1 MKTVVSIC
9 PVRTLRSLLIATLL
23 SVFLG
28 CPAALYAA
36 PDTAMQID
44 SIEEL
49 AVIGTRSEKP
59 LSELPGNIFVLGAED
74 LQVISA
80 THIQQSLSQVPGVSY
95 QRGNGQE
102 SLPSIR
108 SAVLTGAGA
117 CGNVLVLEQG
127 IAVRGAGFCNVN
139 ELFDTHFEHADSI
152 EVVRGSNTAF
162 YGSNALLGSINVNLP
177 SLVDNR
183 VSLKLG
189 ANQYRRIKASI
200 GYGDALG
207 SHGGFYLSIADDG
220 GFRDESGYQ
229 QQKLSWRHAMPV
241 GDWSIDLGATMT
253 RLDQETA
260 GFVVGLDSYLD
271 PALREKNLDPEA
283 FRKTDSLRAWASFSK
298 QLSAHTSLKITPYIR
313 LTDMDFL
320 QHFLPGDPLEQNQ
333 QSGIGW
339 QSSVT
344 TQVSDQLEWSVGL
357 DGEISD
363 GELLQTQD
371 LPTQGSAFL
380 QATIPAGTH
389 YDYQVDALQLGVFG
403 HLRWQPQDRLSI
415 IAGLRLE
422 RIEYDYDNR
431 GLDGRTRDDGTECG
445 FGGCRYSRPADRDD
459 SFTHASPKLELQY
472 QVHDSWRLHMA
483 VADSFRAPQATE
495 LYRLQRRQ
503 TIADLDEVRATH
515 FEIGSTWSNATS
527 QLDISVYQIEQRN
540 VIIRDS
546 DFFNV
551 DGQVI
556 DSQGL
561 ELSFKHQFNDA
572 WSSRLVGAYAKHEY
586 ASDQLLGDNNIRGNE
601 VDTAPNLVGSLFL
614 AWRPSSKYFAELEL
628 QHLGE
633 YYLEPENQREY
644 PGHTLLNLR
653 GQYQID
659 SQWSASLSVLNVGD
673 KLYAER
679 ADFTSFTNERYFP
692 GEPRSLFA
700 ELSWKF

>member
-1 MKTVVSIC
+1 MNIFVSYFSARIL
-9 PVRTLRSLLIATLL
+9 RTSLMIALL
-23 SVFLG
+23 NMLCGYSVA
-28 CPAALYAA
+28 PYAA
-36 PDTAMQID
+36 PETLVQDD

-49 AVIGTRSEKP
+49 AVIGTRSETP
-59 LSELPGNIFVLGAED
+59 LSELPANIFVLGQDD

-80 THIQQSLSQVPGVSY
+80 THIQQALSQVPGVSY

-108 SAVLTGAGA
+108 SGVLTGAGA
-117 CGNVLVLEQG
+117 CGNVLVLEDG

-139 ELFDTHFEHADSI
+139 ELFDTHFEHAGSI

-177 SLVDNR
+177 SLVENQ
-183 VSLKLG
+183 VSLELG
-189 ANQYRRIKASI
+189 ANQYARVKAAV
-200 GYGDALG
+200 GYGNALAT
-207 SHGGFYLSIADDG
+207 HGGIYLMVADDG

-229 QQKLSWRHAMPV
+229 QQKLSWRHAGSV
-241 GDWSIDLGATMT
+241 GDWRVDLGATFT
-253 RLDQETA
+253 RLDQQTA
-260 GFVVGLDSYLD
+260 GFVVGLDSYRD
-271 PALREKNLDPEA
+271 PDLREQNLDPQA
-283 FRKTDSLRAWASFSK
+283 FRKTESLRAWVSFNK
-298 QLSAHTSLKITPYIR
+298 QIGEQTSLKITPYIR
-313 LTDMDFL
+313 VTDMDFL

-333 QSGIGW
+333 QTGIGW

-344 TQVSDQLEWSVGL
+344 TEVSDHFEWSVGF
-357 DGEISD
+357 DGEVAD

-380 QATIPAGTH
+380 QTTIPSGTH
-389 YDYQVDALQLGVFG
+389 YDYQVDALQLGFFG
-403 HLRWQPQDRLSI
+403 HLRWQPQERLSI

-431 GLDGRTRDDGTECG
+431 GLDGRTRDDGTQCG

-472 QVHDSWRLHMA
+472 QVNDNWRLHMA
-483 VADSFRAPQATE
+483 VADSYRAPQATE

-503 TIADLDEVRATH
+503 AVAELDEVRATH
-515 FEIGSTWSNATS
+515 FELGSAWSNAKS

-551 DGQVI
+551 DGQII

-561 ELSFKHQFNDA
+561 ELAFKHKFNDA

-586 ASDQLLGDNNIRGNE
+586 ASDQVLGGSSIRGNE

-614 AWRPSSKYFAELEL
+614 AWRPSSQFFAELEL
-628 QHLGE
+628 QHLAE
-633 YYLEPENQREY
+633 YFLEPENQREY
-644 PGHTLLNLR
+644 PGHTLFNLR

-659 SQWSASLSVLNVGD
+659 DQWSASLRLLNVGD

>member
-1 MKTVVSIC
+1 MNLVAFDYPTRIL
-9 PVRTLRSLLIATLL
+9 PTSLKIAALNLL
-23 SVFLG
+23 LGYSV
-28 CPAALYAA
+28 ALYAA
-36 PDTAMQID
+36 PDTPELDD

-49 AVIGTRSEKP
+49 AVIGTRSERP
-59 LSELPGNIFVLGAED
+59 LSELPANIFVLGRDD

-80 THIQQSLSQVPGVSY
+80 THIQQALSQVPGVSY

-117 CGNVLVLEQG
+117 CGNVLVLEDG
-127 IAVRGAGFCNVN
+127 IAVRGAGFCNIN
-139 ELFDTHFEHADSI
+139 ELFDTHFEQAGSI

-177 SLVDNR
+177 SVVENR
-183 VSLKLG
+183 VALELG
-189 ANQYRRIKASI
+189 ANQYRRVKAAV
-200 GYGDALG
+200 GYGDALA
-207 SHGGFYLSIADDG
+207 SHGGFYLTAADDG

-229 QQKLSWRHAMPV
+229 QHKLSWRHASAV
-241 GDWSIDLGATMT
+241 GDWQVDLGATIT
-253 RLDQETA
+253 RLDQQTA
-260 GFVVGLDSYLD
+260 GFIVGLDSYRD
-271 PALREKNLDPEA
+271 SDLREQNLDPEA
-283 FRKTDSLRAWASFSK
+283 FRKTDSLRAWASFKK
-298 QLSAHTSLKITPYIR
+298 QLSAKTKLKITPYIR

-320 QHFLPGDPLEQNQ
+320 QHFLPGDPLEQNK

-339 QSSVT
+339 QSSIT
-344 TQVSDQLEWSVGL
+344 TEVSDTFEWSVGF
-357 DGEISD
+357 DGEVAD

-371 LPTQGSAFL
+371 LATQGSAFL
-380 QATIPAGTH
+380 RATIPSGTH

-403 HLRWQPQDRLSI
+403 HLHWQPLERLDI

-431 GLDGRTRDDGTECG
+431 GLDGRTRDDGTQCG

-472 QVHDSWRLHMA
+472 QVNDNWRLHMA
-483 VADSFRAPQATE
+483 VADSYRAPQATE

-503 TIADLDEVRATH
+503 TVADLDEVRATH
-515 FEIGSTWSNATS
+515 FEVGSAWSNAKS
-527 QLDISVYQIEQRN
+527 QLDITVYQIEQRN

-551 DGQVI
+551 DGQII
-556 DSQGL
+556 DSRGL
-561 ELSFKHQFNDA
+561 ELAFKHQFSDA
-572 WSSRLVGAYAKHEY
+572 WSGRMVGAYAKHEY
-586 ASDQLLGDNNIRGNE
+586 ASDLLLGESNIRGNE
-601 VDTAPNLVGSLFL
+601 VDTAPNLLGSLFL
-614 AWRPSSKYFAELEL
+614 AWRPSSKFFAELEL
-628 QHLGE
+628 QHLSE
-633 YYLEPENQREY
+633 YFLEPENQREY

-659 SQWSASLSVLNVGD
+659 EQWSAALRLLNVSD

>member
-1 MKTVVSIC
+1 MNLVVPDYSARIL
-9 PVRTLRSLLIATLL
+9 RTSLNIAALNLL
-23 SVFLG
+23 LGYSVS
-28 CPAALYAA
+28 LYAA
-36 PDTAMQID
+36 PDTAELDD

-49 AVIGTRSEKP
+49 AVIGTRSETP
-59 LSELPGNIFVLGAED
+59 LSDLPANIFVLGRDD

-80 THIQQSLSQVPGVSY
+80 THIQQALSQVPGVSY

-117 CGNVLVLEQG
+117 CGNVLVLEDG
-127 IAVRGAGFCNVN
+127 IAVRGAGFCNIN
-139 ELFDTHFEHADSI
+139 ELFDTHFEQADRI

-177 SLVDNR
+177 SLVENR
-183 VSLKLG
+183 VALELG
-189 ANQYRRIKASI
+189 ANQYRRVRAAI
-200 GYGDALG
+200 GYGDSLAT
-207 SHGGFYLSIADDG
+207 HGGFYLTAADDG

-229 QQKLSWRHAMPV
+229 QQKFSWRHASAV
-241 GDWSIDLGATMT
+241 GDWHVDLGATIT
-253 RLDQETA
+253 RLDQQTA
-260 GFVVGLDSYLD
+260 GFVVGLDSYRD
-271 PALREKNLDPEA
+271 PDLREQNLDPEA
-283 FRKTDSLRAWASFSK
+283 FRKTDSLRAWASFK
-298 QLSAHTSLKITPYIR
+298 RQLSAKTSLKITPYIR

-320 QHFLPGDPLEQNQ
+320 QHFLPGDPLEQNK

-339 QSSVT
+339 QSSIT
-344 TQVSDQLEWSVGL
+344 TEVSDTFEWSVGF
-357 DGEISD
+357 DGEVAD

-371 LPTQGSAFL
+371 LATQGSAFL
-380 QATIPAGTH
+380 RATIPSGTH

-403 HLRWQPQDRLSI
+403 HLRWQPIERLSI

-431 GLDGRTRDDGTECG
+431 GLDGRTRDDGTQCG

-472 QVHDSWRLHMA
+472 QVNDNWRLHMA
-483 VADSFRAPQATE
+483 VADSYRAPQATE

-503 TIADLDEVRATH
+503 TVADLDEVRATH
-515 FEIGSTWSNATS
+515 FEVGSAWSNAKS
-527 QLDISVYQIEQRN
+527 QLDITVYQIEQRN

-551 DGQVI
+551 DGQII

-561 ELSFKHQFNDA
+561 ELAFKHQFSDA
-572 WSSRLVGAYAKHEY
+572 WSGRMVGAYAKHEY
-586 ASDQLLGDNNIRGNE
+586 ASDQLLGGSNIRGNE
-601 VDTAPNLVGSLFL
+601 VDTAPNLLGSLFL
-614 AWRPSSKYFAELEL
+614 AWRPSSKFFAELEL
-628 QHLGE
+628 QHLSE
-633 YYLEPENQREY
+633 YFLEPENQREY

-659 SQWSASLSVLNVGD
+659 EQWSAALRLLNVSD

>member
-1 MKTVVSIC
+1 MNLVVSSRSVPI
-9 PVRTLRSLLIATLL
+9 LRSSLIVALLNLL
-23 SVFLG
+23 LG
-28 CPAALYAA
+28 YPIALYAA
-36 PDTAMQID
+36 PDTPVEDD

-49 AVIGTRSEKP
+49 AVIGTRSETP
-59 LSELPGNIFVLGAED
+59 LSELPANIFVLGADD

-80 THIQQSLSQVPGVSY
+80 THIQQALSQVPGVSY

-117 CGNVLVLEQG
+117 CGNVLVLEEG

-139 ELFDTHFEHADSI
+139 ELFDTHFEQAGSI

-177 SLVDNR
+177 SLVENR
-183 VSLKLG
+183 VSLELG
-189 ANQYRRIKASI
+189 ANQYLRVKAAV
-200 GYGDALG
+200 GYGDAPA
-207 SHGGFYLSIADDG
+207 SHGGVYLTVADDG

-229 QQKLSWRHAMPV
+229 QQKLSWRHASAV
-241 GDWSIDLGATMT
+241 GDWSVDLGATVT
-253 RLDQETA
+253 RLDQQTA
-260 GFVVGLDSYLD
+260 GFIVGLDSYRD
-271 PALREKNLDPEA
+271 PALREQNLDPEA

-298 QLSAHTSLKITPYIR
+298 QLSAQTSLKITPYIR

-339 QSSVT
+339 QSSITTEVT
-344 TQVSDQLEWSVGL
+344 DRFEWSIGF
-357 DGEISD
+357 DGEVSD

-371 LPTQGSAFL
+371 QPTQGSAFL
-380 QATIPAGTH
+380 RATIPSGTH

-403 HLRWQPQDRLSI
+403 HLRWQLQERLSI

-431 GLDGRTRDDGTECG
+431 GLDGRTRDNGTECG

-472 QVHDSWRLHMA
+472 QVSDNWRLHMA
-483 VADSFRAPQATE
+483 MADSYRAPQATE

-503 TIADLDEVRATH
+503 TVADLDEVRATH
-515 FEIGSTWSNATS
+515 FEVGSAWSGASS
-527 QLDISVYQIEQRN
+527 QLAISLYQIEQRN

-561 ELSFKHQFNDA
+561 ELAFKHQFDDA
-572 WSSRLVGAYAKHEY
+572 WSSRLVGSYAKHEY
-586 ASDQLLGDNNIRGNE
+586 ASDQLLGGNNIRGNE
-601 VDTAPNLVGSLFL
+601 VDTAPNLVGSMFL
-614 AWRPSSKYFAELEL
+614 AWRPSSKFFAELEL

-633 YYLEPENQREY
+633 YFLEPGNQREY
-644 PGHTLLNLR
+644 PGHTLFNLR

-659 SQWSASLSVLNVGD
+659 NQWSASLRLLNVGD
-673 KLYAER
+673 KFYAER